1 MRQLHKLAHTKD
13 KLTKDIEVK
22 MRGDYDQ
29 AEKVVHVMYTV
40 GLCRAQITMHVGLY
54 KYCDCKPYCW

>member
-1 MRQLHKLAHTKD
+1 MPCLISYSFEDGMRQLHKLAHTKD

-22 MRGDYDQ
+22 MRGDYDR

-40 GLCRAQITMHVGLY
+40 GLRRA
-54 KYCDCKPYCW
+54 

>member
-22 MRGDYDQ
+22 MRGDYDR

-40 GLCRAQITMHVGLY
+40 GLLRA
-54 KYCDCKPYCW
+54 